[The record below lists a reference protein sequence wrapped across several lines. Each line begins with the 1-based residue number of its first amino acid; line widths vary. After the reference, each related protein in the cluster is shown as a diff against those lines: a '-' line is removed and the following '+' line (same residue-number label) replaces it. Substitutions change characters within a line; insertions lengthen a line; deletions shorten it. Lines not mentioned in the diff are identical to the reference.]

1 MFSDAGRILRPLL
14 VVENLNKIRKPKG
27 RSFSF
32 QELMQQEIIEFIGV
46 EEEEDI
52 QCAWGIRHLFESEG
66 GISNYTHCEL
76 DPSNTCNVTILILFV
91 SPPSHLRHI
100 CYFLLTI

>member
-1 MFSDAGRILRPLL
+1 
-14 VVENLNKIRKPKG
+14 VVENLRKIRKPKG

-52 QCAWGIRHLFESEG
+52 QCAWGIRHLF
-66 GISNYTHCEL
+66 
-76 DPSNTCNVTILILFV
+76 
-91 SPPSHLRHI
+91 
-100 CYFLLTI
+100 